1 MCLFVCVDRS
11 KKNLFA
17 VSPFALY
24 KREQGEGSGMSTIVF
39 KLCIV
44 VELASIISGD
54 SL

>member
-1 MCLFVCVDRS
+1 MRLSVCVDRS

-17 VSPFALY
+17 ASPFALY
-24 KREQGEGSGMSTIVF
+24 MKDGEGSGMSTIVF